1 MIKMVLCFFAILF
14 CFNFIILESY
24 QTHISSPVITSDRI
38 TYNQGENI
46 AISGW
51 VNYNEEATS
60 DVLLRVI
67 VTDPLEMKIFDEY
80 VTSDLEGMFFIEIPI
95 SKNAEVGNYNVEIT
109 SQCRE
114 IHREICTHQNESISI
129 TVQKES
135 SQDTKIPDWVKNIF
149 VWYAQD
155 KVTETE
161 LLSAIEF
168 LVNQNIIQIQMNSR

>member
-1 MIKMVLCFFAILF
+1 MIKIALVFFVFLF
-14 CFNFIILESY
+14 CVNFIILESY
-24 QTHISSPVITSDRI
+24 QTHVSSPIITSDK
-38 TYNQGENI
+38 TNYKQGENI
-46 AISGW
+46 VISGW

-60 DVLLRVI
+60 DVLLRII

-80 VTSDLEGMFFIEIPI
+80 VTSNPEGEFFIEIPM
-95 SKNAEVGNYNVEIT
+95 SKDAKVGSYDIEII

-129 TVQKES
+129 IVEKES
-135 SQDTKIPDWVKNIF
+135 NQNKKIPDWVKNVF

-155 KVTETE
+155 IVTEEE

-168 LVNQNIIQIQMNSR
+168 LVNQNIIQIQTNNK